1 MEDSLAMVV
10 REVDAGPE
18 RRSDPLWL
26 PGIKYLMLSAI
37 ESCIDVAQHLCA
49 TQGWG
54 PPADNGDAMRLLGVH
69 GVLNTELAVQMRR
82 AVGFRNVLVHEYVEV
97 DDDVVRARAADHRDL
112 TDFARSVADW
122 TAARP

>member
-1 MEDSLAMVV
+1 MEDSLATVGQ
-10 REVDAGPE
+10 EVDADPE

-69 GVLNTELAVQMRR
+69 GVLRAEVAGQMRR
-82 AVGFRNVLVHEYVEV
+82 AVGFRNVLVHDYVDV
-97 DDDVVRARAADHRDL
+97 DDDVVRARAADHHDL
-112 TDFARSVADW
+112 TDFARAVAAW
-122 TAARP
+122 MAARP

>member
-1 MEDSLAMVV
+1 MVI
-10 REVDAGPE
+10 READASPE

-69 GVLNTELAVQMRR
+69 GVLSVDLADQMRR

-97 DDDVVRARAADHRDL
+97 DDDVVRARAADHGDL
-112 TDFARSVADW
+112 TGLAGAVVGWMGAQ
-122 TAARP
+122 P